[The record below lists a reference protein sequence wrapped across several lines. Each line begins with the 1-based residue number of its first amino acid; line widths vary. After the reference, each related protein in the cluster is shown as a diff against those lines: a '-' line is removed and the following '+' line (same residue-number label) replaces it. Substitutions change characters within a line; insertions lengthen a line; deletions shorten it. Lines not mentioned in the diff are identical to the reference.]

1 MPTAKISPGNA
12 YPIDR
17 NELSIFKILFLFIRT
32 EKLISR
38 AIIEH
43 KTAAM
48 RARVIVLVAASKNL
62 SSKKDGL

>member
-38 AIIEH
+38 APY
-43 KTAAM
+43 
-48 RARVIVLVAASKNL
+48 
-62 SSKKDGL
+62 